1 MKLKHILVT
10 GVLLGAVAF
19 PALATH
25 EINGIT
31 INRVYIDPT
40 DVVVLTNT
48 ANGCGSTF
56 FHLPRSNQNFKEM
69 HGYIFLAFK
78 NQTQINFA
86 VQDMCNGDRVDISH
100 GSMEAPSQ

>member
-1 MKLKHILVT
+1 MKLKQALAT
-10 GVLLGAVAF
+10 GALLGMVAF

-25 EINGIT
+25 EVNGVVISR
-31 INRVYIDPT
+31 IYIDPT

-48 ANGCGSTF
+48 GNGCGSNF
-56 FHLPRSNQNFKEM
+56 FHLPRSNQNFREM

-78 NQTQINFA
+78 NQAPINFA
-86 VQDMCNGDRVDISH
+86 VQDSCNGDRVDISH